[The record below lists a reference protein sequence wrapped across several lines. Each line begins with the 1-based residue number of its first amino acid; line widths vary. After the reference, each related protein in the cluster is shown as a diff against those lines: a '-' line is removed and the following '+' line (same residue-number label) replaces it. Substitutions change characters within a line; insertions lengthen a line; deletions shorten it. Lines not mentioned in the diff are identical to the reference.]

1 MEEDRQ
7 TDAVNLE
14 EPTGELRPA
23 GAEVPQE
30 PQEPQRVDTGSTD
43 IADFVAHYLQT
54 LEAGLR
60 QVAEEGVNQNVSEVV
75 ELFLKRVTAQDEQTA
90 IHLSTALG
98 LGVMLATATLH
109 QDILNRAD
117 LLQKVGWHYTA
128 ACLNS
133 LWPSQ
138 ELSQKPQA

>member
-1 MEEDRQ
+1 
-7 TDAVNLE
+7 
-14 EPTGELRPA
+14 
-23 GAEVPQE
+23 
-30 PQEPQRVDTGSTD
+30 VDTSPTD

-60 QVAEEGVNQNVSEVV
+60 QVAEEGVNSHVNEAV

-98 LGVMLATATLH
+98 LGVMLATATLQ

-138 ELSQKPQA
+138 ELSQNAKA